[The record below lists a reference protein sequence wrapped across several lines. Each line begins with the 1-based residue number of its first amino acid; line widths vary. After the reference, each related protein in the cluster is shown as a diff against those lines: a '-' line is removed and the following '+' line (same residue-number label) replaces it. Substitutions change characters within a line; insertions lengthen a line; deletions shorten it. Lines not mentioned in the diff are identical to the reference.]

1 MKINFQTG
9 DISGTE
15 KSYAGKKT
23 TTGSTAG
30 QVSADGYQSSAVYA
44 NFMSDNDRLWNV
56 SGDNSQKGKSLIEI
70 QQEAGNVNV
79 GIQQDYMTVMSNTM
93 SEEDYAKMEEDG
105 FSFKSMNPDEAVTI
119 VDKIKAEMAEAGQI
133 ITGYNDDLDI
143 DVLAEAVGS
152 EALARQVAES
162 FSDAD
167 IPLTDENIDMVGQA
181 WDMASRLTA
190 PDDGTVGYMID
201 NEMAPEIWNLYLAQ
215 NSGSSNAAAGT
226 GRYYAEDIKGYY
238 TQSGTDE
245 TKGIQEQIDRIIEQ
259 SSLELNDD
267 SRADAQWLID
277 RGLPVTADNI
287 DRLYDIKQCEFP
299 VTEETFAKAAA
310 AAIAEGKSPIHADLS
325 QTENIYEKA
334 AAMLSE
340 YNSDEMWEALGDNV
354 TARRQLEEIRLR
366 MTAEVNVKLLKNNSD
381 FAIDTAPME
390 QLIDALKKA
399 EQEVAANYFP
409 QADDAVEKYQL
420 FNRTQD
426 VVRDIPSLPVGT
438 IGTYAL
444 EKTDSSLSEF
454 HSVGTALRDEYIKA
468 NESYEE
474 MMTVPRADLG
484 DSIKKAFSNV
494 DDILKDLDLDVN
506 DENRR
511 AVRILGYNHMAV
523 TEENIEKVLAADTQ
537 VRDVVKK
544 MTPASTL
551 QMIRDGVNPLEK
563 TFDEL
568 NEYFEESGS
577 GYEEQSES
585 YSRFLYRLE
594 HKNEI
599 SDDEREAYIGVFRM
613 LRQIE
618 RTDGAAVGAVVNT
631 QAQMQFS
638 SLLSAVRSGR
648 FKSLDVKVED
658 AFGTVSQIVK
668 NKDSISDQIAK
679 GFVNKVDD
687 ILTEVSES
695 PEADRAYYTE
705 ELAEVREAANVSQE
719 AVELLKSGSVTASA
733 ENLIAAEELING
745 EDTLFHKADRRIKDK
760 GTDAGKELLARAG
773 ALWEKLD
780 SKEAFNEEY
789 TDTLNA
795 LDEAVEELSLEA
807 DTSIDVRDMKL
818 MHKQLNI
825 AAAAA
830 SDEEYIIPMYIGD
843 NLSQVHF
850 SVRQQETGKGE
861 VHISVD
867 MQDDSRMEA
876 DFRLQN
882 GVLSGILR
890 GNSEEEVT
898 KLQSAADIMNERLTG
913 GYDELDGITAGEI
926 NVYRSDNYSVNN
938 AGMDAGINKT
948 DGAENIEL
956 YRVAKLF
963 LQSIR
968 QS

>member
-1 MKINFQTG
+1 
-9 DISGTE
+9 
-15 KSYAGKKT
+15 
-23 TTGSTAG
+23 
-30 QVSADGYQSSAVYA
+30 
-44 NFMSDNDRLWNV
+44 
-56 SGDNSQKGKSLIEI
+56 
-70 QQEAGNVNV
+70 
-79 GIQQDYMTVMSNTM
+79 MTVMSNTM

-299 VTEETFAKAAA
+299 VTEETFARAAA

-340 YNSDEMWEALGDNV
+340 YNSDEMWEELGDNV